1 MSLSK
6 EKIAA
11 LRRDYRSHQLD
22 LSQVNE
28 DPILQFQQWFEAALE
43 AEVPEPNAMTL
54 ATVGPNHRPSARTVL
69 VKGFDQKGFV
79 FYTNYESQK
88 GKELLANPFAAL
100 VFCWLELERQV
111 RIEGKVEKISRADSL
126 QYFTSRPKGSQIG
139 AWASPQSEVIAGRG
153 VMEELQKE
161 LEEKYAAA
169 ENLPL
174 PPHWGGYVVIP
185 DKIEFWQGRSS
196 RLHDR
201 LRYTLEGGEWR
212 IDRLA
217 P

>member
-6 EKIAA
+6 EKIEA

-28 DPILQFQQWFEAALE
+28 DPILQFREWFGAALE

-169 ENLPL
+169 ESLPL